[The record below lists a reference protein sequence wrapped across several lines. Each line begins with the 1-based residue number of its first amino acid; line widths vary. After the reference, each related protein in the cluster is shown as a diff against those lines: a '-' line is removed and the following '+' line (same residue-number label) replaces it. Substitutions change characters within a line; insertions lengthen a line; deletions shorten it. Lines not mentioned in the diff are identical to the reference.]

1 MSKIIPRPGKEKNPR
16 NSFDKNHYNIENHE
30 ETLYLYNI
38 SSNQLGINR
47 KFTVQIFARNV
58 WEKYINFVQ
67 YITLSIS
74 LLKCK

>member
-1 MSKIIPRPGKEKNPR
+1 MSKIIPRPGRERNPR

-58 WEKYINFVQ
+58 KEKYINFVQ

>member
-1 MSKIIPRPGKEKNPR
+1 MSISDYTIGIHEQNYSKAWEGKNPR

-58 WEKYINFVQ
+58 
-67 YITLSIS
+67 
-74 LLKCK
+74 

>member
-47 KFTVQIFARNV
+47 KFTVQIFARND
-58 WEKYINFVQ
+58 
-67 YITLSIS
+67 
-74 LLKCK
+74 

>member
-47 KFTVQIFARNV
+47 KFTVQTFARND
-58 WEKYINFVQ
+58 
-67 YITLSIS
+67 
-74 LLKCK
+74 